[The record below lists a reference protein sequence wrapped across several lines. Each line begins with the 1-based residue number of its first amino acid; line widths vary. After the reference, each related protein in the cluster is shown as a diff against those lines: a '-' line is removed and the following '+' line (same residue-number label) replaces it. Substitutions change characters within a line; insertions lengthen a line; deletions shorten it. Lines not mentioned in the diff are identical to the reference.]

1 MKFKR
6 TRRILSFVLSLL
18 LVLTLC
24 TPTIAMAAEV
34 ETQSSDE
41 VVIAVGETTTLKV
54 SGWSYYTTWESSDT
68 DVVTVSRKGVVT
80 GIAPGTAIITAIS
93 KGFYFGKQ
101 TKTEFTVKVIEQ
113 EESDAIQIK
122 VGETT
127 TLPAPSESGTTTW
140 KSSDT
145 SIATVS
151 SEGVVTGLSKGTVT
165 VTATT
170 KSGGYKFWFFIW
182 GETITTTKYTIVV
195 IDDGEIPEPGKET
208 FTVTFASNGGSA
220 VEDQTVLEGD
230 KVERPEDPTKEGY
243 TFGGWYVDE
252 ELTTEY
258 DFDVAVVE
266 DITLYAKWEEVPPVI
281 YKVTFESN
289 GGSAVE
295 TQSVEEGKTV
305 TKPADP
311 IKEGYTFYGW
321 YTDEELTIE
330 YNFDAVVTD
339 NITLY
344 AKWISEEEIYIID
357 TDKDGLAD
365 EDEESYGTDPKNPDT
380 DNDGYSDYEEL
391 ILGTDPLTP
400 NEYDETVDSDSDGLT
415 DIEEVK
421 NFKTNPYAVDTDGDG
436 LSDYDEVNVYN
447 TDPIKIDTDGDTLS
461 DGFEVEHG
469 LDPNKVSTDGI
480 IDDNKVKIDQ
490 EMPSDGISSVLKD
503 DSNLAKPSISGEVVG
518 ELVDNVFLASN
529 TDSALDDNRAV
540 IGKAVTID
548 GEDDYVKGLEL
559 TFHLEAYEGN
569 LEELVIVIL
578 DEEGNFDVVDSTLSE
593 KELSCQIEK
602 SGTFCVLNLGEFL
615 SSLGIELSSY
625 WEENELTT
633 ATTYSLELEDSSDE
647 HANDIVKDEQVF
659 LSDEEVTY
667 SAMEATGTEEYEA
680 KIDEE
685 HLDELNETNA
695 SLLASTVSGQAD
707 IVFAID
713 TTGSMS
719 STINNVVT
727 NVASFATTLSE
738 NYNVKVNYSLV
749 EFKDLEADGPGTTK
763 VIKNGSSNWFSD
775 VDTFISKVNDLSAS
789 GGGDAPESDIDA
801 LETARRLD
809 FRSSASKFII
819 LITDASYKVANDYG
833 IQSMEEE
840 IELLKKDGIITSVV
854 TSSSRKGDYQ
864 ILYESTG
871 GIFADISSSSF
882 SSSLLA
888 LADLIGETT
897 SDGTWVILK
906 HGYRY
911 VKLTDETDQ
920 DGDGLS
926 TTYELGDEVEIDLA
940 PLIKVQLALHG
951 VPYEEYKG
959 KSTIIVYNA
968 KSDPSKADS
977 DFDGIVDKED
987 TAPWKKGYDDGSIGE
1002 MKLLAVPGDNIT
1014 TVVMTFGR
1022 NTGHSF
1028 LIYKSYVKDEFD
1040 LSSWNGGYIANSG
1053 SWKDAI
1059 AQETPTNAYKLN
1071 VNDVF
1076 AFSAGGDETF
1086 DASCAIYNMEFY
1098 KHFSPSYGY
1107 SYGNNHYFTER
1118 VTQAQLEKM
1127 MSVME
1132 KEAKI
1137 EYNILAH
1144 TCTHVSLNVWNEMY
1158 GTDIDPFGMNTPK
1171 NLYSWM
1177 SKHGAESNFNLDTII
1192 N

>member
-6 TRRILSFVLSLL
+6 TRRILCFVLSLL

-24 TPTIAMAAEV
+24 APTIAMAAEV

-41 VVIAVGETTTLKV
+41 VVIAVGETTTLKA

-68 DVVTVSRKGVVT
+68 DVATVSRKGIVT

-182 GETITTTKYTIVV
+182 GETITITKYTIVV

-208 FTVTFASNGGSA
+208 FTVTFESNGGSA

-266 DITLYAKWEEVPPVI
+266 DITLYAKWEEVPPAI
-281 YKVTFESN
+281 YKVIFESN
-289 GGSAVE
+289 GGSVVE

-480 IDDNKVKIDQ
+480 IDDNKVKIEQ
-490 EMPSDGISSVLKD
+490 EMPGDGISSVLKD

-625 WEENELTT
+625 WEEDELTT

-680 KIDEE
+680 QIDEE

-911 VKLTDETDQ
+911 VRLTDETDQ

-926 TTYELGDEVEIDLA
+926 TTYELGDEVELDLA

-959 KSTIIVYNA
+959 KSTITVYNA
-968 KSDPSKADS
+968 KSDPT
-977 DFDGIVDKED
+977 KED
-987 TAPWKKGYDDGSIGE
+987 TDNDGILDGKDDAPWVRGLKNGIVGALKICSYGDGAGSSAGIDGHAYLAYTSFITTDITLYGIKVNSSDEVAKKGGDDRE
-1002 MKLLAVPGDNIT
+1002 ERPEDH
-1014 TVVMTFGR
+1014 TFTIR
-1022 NTGHSF
+1022 SDDV
-1028 LIYKSYVKDEFD
+1028 ISV
-1040 LSSWNGGYIANSG
+1040 G
-1053 SWKDAI
+1053 SW
-1059 AQETPTNAYKLN
+1059 
-1071 VNDVF
+1071 
-1076 AFSAGGDETF
+1076 AGWLPDHLKGAWINNEYYLFNGEVSSDQT
-1086 DASCAIYNMEFY
+1086 SLMKYIT
-1098 KHFSPSYGY
+1098 Y
-1107 SYGNNHYFTER
+1107 S
-1118 VTQAQLEKM
+1118 QMEKM
-1127 MSVME
+1127 ESSVKAHSKWDMF
-1132 KEAKI
+1132 
-1137 EYNILAH
+1137 YNCSAFAAD
-1144 TCTHVSLNVWNEMY
+1144 VWNDTLED
-1158 GTDIDPFGMNTPK
+1158 DISAKGPWASPK
-1171 NLYSWM
+1171 SLAYHIQKRSGYEIAAPMHSEWP
-1177 SKHGAESNFNLDTII
+1177 
-1192 N
+1192 